1 MPSGS
6 AGRRDQLAQAHGA
19 WCGSRMAPGGSRA
32 ARPTSSRSEGL
43 QVRLSEAPGF
53 GQGDEVAVRLS
64 FERGAAT
71 VAVTAR
77 VAWLRG
83 AAGQVECGLEW
94 STPPSERKDLE
105 AWLAK
110 AA

>member
-1 MPSGS
+1 MPPVS
-6 AGRRDQLAQAHGA
+6 A
-19 WCGSRMAPGGSRA
+19 A
-32 ARPTSSRSEGL
+32 ARDDSHKLRAMVWIEDAAARISRGEADTITSEGL

-83 AAGQVECGLEW
+83 AAGQVECGLQW
-94 STPPSERKDLE
+94 STPPSERRDLE

>member
-1 MPSGS
+1 MLTALVWIEDD
-6 AGRRDQLAQAHGA
+6 AGRI
-19 WCGSRMAPGGSRA
+19 SRGE
-32 ARPTSSRSEGL
+32 TDKITSEGL
-43 QVRLSEAPGF
+43 QVRLPDAPGF

-77 VAWLRG
+77 VVWLRG
-83 AAGQVECGLEW
+83 AAGQVECCVEW
-94 STPPSERKDLE
+94 STPPSERRDLE

>member
-1 MPSGS
+1 VWIE
-6 AGRRDQLAQAHGA
+6 DD
-19 WCGSRMAPGGSRA
+19 A
-32 ARPTSSRSEGL
+32 ARISRGEADTITSEGL

-64 FERGAAT
+64 FQRGAAT
-71 VAVTAR
+71 VAVNAR
-77 VAWLRG
+77 VAWVRG
-83 AAGQVECGLEW
+83 AAGQVECGLQW
-94 STPPSERKDLE
+94 STPPSERRDLE

>member
-1 MPSGS
+1 MSP
-6 AGRRDQLAQAHGA
+6 RDAVAANHSPKLTAMVWIEDRSTRISRGQADVV
-19 WCGSRMAPGGSRA
+19 
-32 ARPTSSRSEGL
+32 TSEGL
-43 QVRLSEAPGF
+43 QVRLGEAPAF
-53 GQGDEVAVRLS
+53 AQGEEVAVRLS

-77 VAWLRG
+77 VAWVRG
-83 AAGQVECGLEW
+83 ALDQVECGLQW
-94 STPPSERKDLE
+94 STPPSERRDLD

>member
-6 AGRRDQLAQAHGA
+6 AGVKDHARKLSAMVWIEDG
-19 WCGSRMAPGGSRA
+19 A
-32 ARPTSSRSEGL
+32 ARISRGEAETVTSEGL

-53 GQGDEVAVRLS
+53 GQGDEVAVRIS
-64 FERGAAT
+64 FQRGAPT

-77 VAWLRG
+77 VAWVRG
-83 AAGQVECGLEW
+83 TAGQVECGLQW
-94 STPPSERKDLE
+94 STPPSERRDLE

>member
-6 AGRRDQLAQAHGA
+6 AAVEDR
-19 WCGSRMAPGGSRA
+19 SRKLSAMVWIEDAA
-32 ARPTSSRSEGL
+32 ARISRGEADTISSEGL

-53 GQGDEVAVRLS
+53 DQGDEVAVRLS

-71 VAVTAR
+71 VAVKAR

-83 AAGQVECGLEW
+83 TAGEVECGLQW
-94 STPPSERKDLE
+94 STPPSERRDLE
-105 AWLAK
+105 AWLAR

>member
-6 AGRRDQLAQAHGA
+6 VGARDHSPKLTALVWIEDDAGRI
-19 WCGSRMAPGGSRA
+19 SRGETDRV
-32 ARPTSSRSEGL
+32 TSEGL
-43 QVRLSEAPGF
+43 QVGLSEAPGF

-77 VAWLRG
+77 VAWLGG
-83 AAGQVECGLEW
+83 AAGQVECRLEW